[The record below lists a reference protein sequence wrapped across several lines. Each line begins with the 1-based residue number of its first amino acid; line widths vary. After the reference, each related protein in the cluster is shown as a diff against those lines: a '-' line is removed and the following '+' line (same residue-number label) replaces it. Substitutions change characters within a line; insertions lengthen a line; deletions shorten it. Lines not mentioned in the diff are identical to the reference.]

1 MPRVPV
7 WTVPRRFLFVRHFFL
22 HRRPLNGKIYPIYTG
37 VRSGGSPLRR
47 GVLVALRDSASAH
60 QSTVN
65 GPAGWEYKI
74 LVYKN
79 ELFPNSQ
86 VDFDKTAAT
95 NEKELNDWAAKG
107 WELDRDHGVYL
118 ILRRPKR

>member
-1 MPRVPV
+1 MARS
-7 WTVPRRFLFVRHFFL
+7 TRFTLVFVLAAALFA
-22 HRRPLNGKIYPIYTG
+22 
-37 VRSGGSPLRR
+37 
-47 GVLVALRDSASAH
+47 VAYLWRLRDSASAH